1 MSRLELKI
9 PPVLLALIFV
19 LLMWL
24 VSLLLPGT
32 PIPEPLRL
40 LASVI
45 LAGIGAVIAILG
57 VMSFRK
63 VRTTVDPTSLDK
75 SSSLVT
81 SGIYEHTRN
90 PMYVGLLLLL
100 IGWGVF
106 LSSVF
111 SLVLPAGFVLYM
123 NRFQIQREEEAL
135 ELSFGASYLDY
146 KNRVR
151 RWL

>member
-75 SSSLVT
+75 SSSLAT

-90 PMYVGLLLLL
+90 PMYIGLLLLL

-111 SLVLPAGFVLYM
+111 SLVLPVGFVLYI

-146 KNRVR
+146 KSRVR